1 MFRIIFLT
9 LFSLSL
15 HAIGYPELY
24 SEMSGSLFK
33 ARVQFDSLTHQSSLR
48 QPVLA
53 YVIHSDRVLG
63 KYRRIKADSDPIVKN
78 AYHKALEELQKRHK
92 ALKLLIRKQLTLS
105 IQNNQYYLFLAIVK
119 VLKSEEDYK
128 SPYLREKVYTFYH
141 AHRLEGRSC
150 YLDNRIKE
158 EWNSIAPYYPSK
170 GLFNYENTANAYYRE
185 VILLSTT
192 LSPYSAKVKEFL
204 QDNNVKFKEYD
215 IETDDEGLQ
224 IFEKHK
230 GTRIPMVIINNRV
243 VEGYN
248 EFEMD
253 RLLRR

>member
-1 MFRIIFLT
+1 MFRIIFLI

-15 HAIGYPELY
+15 HAISYPELY
-24 SEMSGSLFK
+24 SEMSGPLFK
-33 ARVQFDSLTHQSSLR
+33 ARVQVDKLTHQSSLR

-63 KYRRIKADSDPIVKN
+63 KYRRIKANSDLAVKN
-78 AYHKALEELQKRHK
+78 AYHKAIEELQKRHK
-92 ALKLLIRKQLTLS
+92 KLKIVIRKQLTHS
-105 IQNNQYYLFLAIVK
+105 IQNDQYPLFLAIVK
-119 VLKSEEDYK
+119 VLKSEDEYK
-128 SPYLREKVYTFYH
+128 SPYLREKIYTFYH

-158 EWNSIAPYYPSK
+158 EWDSIAPYYPSK
-170 GLFNYENTANAYYRE
+170 GLFNYENTENAYYRE

-204 QDNNVKFKEYD
+204 QDNNVKFKEHD
-215 IETDDEGLQ
+215 IETSDEGLQ
-224 IFEKHK
+224 IFEKYK
-230 GTRIPMVIINNRV
+230 GRRIPMVIINNRV

-253 RLLRR
+253 KLLRR

>member
-1 MFRIIFLT
+1 MLRIVFLT

-15 HAIGYPELY
+15 NAISYPALY
-24 SEMSGSLFK
+24 SEMAGPLFK
-33 ARVQFDSLTHQSSLR
+33 ARVQIDDLVYHASLR
-48 QPVLA
+48 QSVLA
-53 YVIHSDRVLG
+53 YEAQSDRVLG
-63 KYRRIKADSDPIVKN
+63 KYRRIKTDSDPIIKN
-78 AYHKALEELQKRHK
+78 DYYNALKELQQMHTN
-92 ALKLLIRKQLTLS
+92 LTIFLHKQLTQA
-105 IQNNQYYLFLAIVK
+105 IQSDNYILFLAIVK
-119 VLKSEEDYK
+119 MENEEEYK
-128 SPYLREKVYTFYH
+128 SPYLREEIYTYYH
-141 AHRLEGRSC
+141 AHREEGSSC
-150 YLDNRIKE
+150 YLDDRIKK
-158 EWNSIAPYYPSK
+158 EWDAIAPYYPSK

-185 VILLSTT
+185 VFLLSTT

-215 IETDDEGLQ
+215 IETSDEGLE
-224 IFEKHK
+224 IFEKYK